1 MINKN
6 LSRYIDFAFCLIL
19 LPAMIMLLPIER
31 WLVNNSFFVSLL
43 VIWLYIIYTVHRL
56 FTVPLFFRD
65 RKHKFWAFAILFATI
80 GATYMLTQ
88 YQLEHPRFFDKI
100 PSSRSLDH
108 SQKMHSQLQAVWFLY
123 VLVTTFSIV
132 VGLLTELS
140 RQIMERQDME
150 FEKKKAELALY
161 KAQINPHFL
170 FNTLNTLY
178 GLVITKSERAEV
190 AFMQFIHLM
199 KYMYT
204 NGTKDKVA
212 IDIEVEYIRQYIE
225 LQKHRLNEHTKIFF
239 SYKENNNNRHVEI
252 APMLLITFVENAL
265 KYGVSSHKDS
275 DIYIAIC
282 VENGELLFTAQNS
295 IITPTPKDKPVG
307 IGISNC
313 RKRLELIY
321 PGKYSLGISERN
333 NQYLVTLTLMI
344 DETPMNTKIN
354 V

>member
-19 LPAMIMLLPIER
+19 LPAMIMLLPIEK
-31 WLVNNSFFVSLL
+31 WLVNNSLFVSLL
-43 VIWLYIIYTVHRL
+43 VVWLYIIYAVHRL
-56 FTVPLFFRD
+56 FTVPLFFQHK
-65 RKHKFWAFAILFATI
+65 KHKFWAFAILFTTI
-80 GATYMLTQ
+80 GATYMFTQ
-88 YQLEHPRFFDKI
+88 YQLEHPRFFDQI
-100 PSSRSLDH
+100 PSSHAINLSK
-108 SQKMHSQLQAVWFLY
+108 KMQTQQQAVWFLY

-140 RQIMERQDME
+140 RQIIVSQEIE
-150 FEKKKAELALY
+150 FEKNKAELALY

-178 GLVITKSERAEV
+178 GLVITKSERAEA
-190 AFMQFIHLM
+190 AFVQFIHLM
-199 KYMYT
+199 KYMYS

-212 IDIEVEYIRQYIE
+212 LETEVEYIRQYIE

-239 SYKENNNNRHVEI
+239 SFQDHNESRHVEI

-275 DIYIAIC
+275 NIYIAIS
-282 VENGELLFTAQNS
+282 VEDNELRFTTQNN
-295 IITPTPKDKPVG
+295 IISPTSKEKSAG

-313 RKRLELIY
+313 RKRLDLIY
-321 PGKYSLGISERN
+321 PKKYTLDISERN
-333 NQYLVTLTLMI
+333 NQYLVTLILMT
-344 DETPMNTKIN
+344 DAMHSN
-354 V
+354 